1 MQEKL
6 DSSER
11 ELEELRKTLADSI
24 QAVEDKYTTVAN
36 EKAYDATLI
45 LSLKSAL
52 EEKKNEWEALK
63 NKGKRQVS
71 PGPPGS
77 AYQSVFI
84 RTDCGGNCSVV
95 V

>member
-24 QAVEDKYTTVAN
+24 QAVEDKYTAVAN

-45 LSLKSAL
+45 RSLKSAL
-52 EEKKNEWEALK
+52 EEKTNEWEALK
-63 NKGKRQVS
+63 NKGKGQVS

-77 AYQSVFI
+77 AYQ
-84 RTDCGGNCSVV
+84 
-95 V
+95 